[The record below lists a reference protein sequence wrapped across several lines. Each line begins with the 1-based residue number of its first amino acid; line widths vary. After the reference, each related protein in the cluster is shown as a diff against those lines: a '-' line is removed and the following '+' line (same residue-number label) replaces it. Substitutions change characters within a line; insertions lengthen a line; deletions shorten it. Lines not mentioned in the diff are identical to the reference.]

1 MTLWEMSASG
11 HTVQKQLYTS
21 RAAQSLL
28 IFKDSEL
35 KDFN

>member
-1 MTLWEMSASG
+1 MSASG
-11 HTVQKQLYTS
+11 PCVQKQLYTS
-21 RAAQSLL
+21 RTPQSLL